1 MDVLQN
7 MMLFSELVQC
17 GGNVYTWCYDAK
29 GKLLRSNCPDEAF
42 LASAFELFGCKQRML
57 EHGNRDDVP
66 VTLGTAL
73 GLLWGAAFEKEEG
86 KLKRVWV
93 IGPVFHRD
101 VTMRGIEDGLK
112 YYSKLEISVAWTIQL
127 YKALEKVPAL
137 QNTIIYRY
145 LLMMHYCLTGQRLE
159 LSCVNSS
166 TAQEER
172 LESSAIPHDR
182 YKVWMAEQGMLQM
195 VRTGDMNYKQALSNC
210 MSISAGVPVQSSDV
224 LRQSKT
230 SIIVF
235 TSLVCRAAIEGGL
248 SPEEAY
254 SLGDSYIQT
263 AEAAK
268 SLDELHP
275 LAMMMYDDFIRRVH
289 KHRTNPNLSMQI
301 QKCVD
306 YIEMNLDNKLE
317 QQLLAVFTD
326 ITCSELKPEAT
337 LEQINQLPGYFV
349 NLATQLKNGTYDA
362 WEKEFRIQDYQAYS
376 DINVWA
382 DRLMTKHYSC
392 LDNLTGIAVEA
403 NDEII
408 VLVGNTHGYPVALQ
422 CIGEETTSFG
432 EEKNYVQTAASGD
445 IYFLKEGVN
454 KITIRN
460 RGQLFVMYTA
470 DLQSNP
476 TSIRIHIPLGSGQV
490 TGYFDLQRHQTN
502 EKYAEL
508 LSKAT
513 DKYFGVKGEK
523 MIFYFHRS
531 EMLKHVRTEI
541 LSAIHLWDNIV
552 EWEQSLMGIDKM
564 HANQFNNHLFAISPE
579 GAYMWASDYRIAFVY
594 TYLDNILLYDKV
606 MLAEDNAWGPAH
618 EIGHVHQLAID
629 WMGSTESSNNLFSN
643 YIIYQLGKY
652 KSRGRGLD
660 YLAEC
665 VYGQNQ
671 AWYNMGSA
679 THQGEDTEIHMR
691 MNWQL
696 WLYYELCKG
705 HDKKPMVWPKIFE
718 LMRTTYQH
726 VPTHQPGQRQMA
738 FVKAVCDATQEDLTE
753 FFETWGF
760 FKAVDAPIEQYGQA
774 QYTVTEQMIC
784 ETKAYIQNKKYP
796 KAAPIQYIEDRKRDF
811 FPSSDPRAQES
822 GDVGY
827 YEVFKNHTKISK
839 VPTYTLSSSHQGA
852 TIRVSDGEEAVA
864 FEVRENE
871 ANSRLLYFSNSF
883 TFTVPSKVYQS
894 SAKVYA
900 VQADGQ
906 RILLTA
912 R

>member
-1 MDVLQN
+1 MAFPESGAGNFVSC
-7 MMLFSELVQC
+7 SEMEFFQ
-17 GGNVYTWCYDAK
+17 K
-29 GKLLRSNCPDEAF
+29 
-42 LASAFELFGCKQRML
+42 
-57 EHGNRDDVP
+57 
-66 VTLGTAL
+66 
-73 GLLWGAAFEKEEG
+73 
-86 KLKRVWV
+86 
-93 IGPVFHRD
+93 
-101 VTMRGIEDGLK
+101 
-112 YYSKLEISVAWTIQL
+112 
-127 YKALEKVPAL
+127 
-137 QNTIIYRY
+137 
-145 LLMMHYCLTGQRLE
+145 
-159 LSCVNSS
+159 
-166 TAQEER
+166 
-172 LESSAIPHDR
+172 
-182 YKVWMAEQGMLQM
+182 
-195 VRTGDMNYKQALSNC
+195 
-210 MSISAGVPVQSSDV
+210 
-224 LRQSKT
+224 
-230 SIIVF
+230 
-235 TSLVCRAAIEGGL
+235 
-248 SPEEAY
+248 
-254 SLGDSYIQT
+254 
-263 AEAAK
+263 
-268 SLDELHP
+268 
-275 LAMMMYDDFIRRVH
+275 
-289 KHRTNPNLSMQI
+289 NP
-301 QKCVD
+301 
-306 YIEMNLDNKLE
+306 DNKLE

>member
-1 MDVLQN
+1 MKKILYYLVPLATAFLLCGCLKDMKDGELLHGNREVLISIDLPGELASLDKSGFKVTMRN
-7 MMLFSELVQC
+7 TKIGNTYTSE
-17 GGNVYTWCYDAK
+17 TDAK
-29 GKLLRSNCPDEAF
+29 GETRIDAEYGNYSVIISKVADVGGISKF
-42 LASAFELFGCKQRML
+42 LHATRDFVLNKDGQSA
-57 EHGNRDDVP
+57 
-66 VTLGTAL
+66 GTNN
-73 GLLWGAAFEKEEG
+73 
-86 KLKRVWV
+86 
-93 IGPVFHRD
+93 
-101 VTMRGIEDGLK
+101 
-112 YYSKLEISVAWTIQL
+112 LEI
-127 YKALEKVPAL
+127 KATARG
-137 QNTIIYRY
+137 TII
-145 LLMMHYCLTGQRLE
+145 
-159 LSCVNSS
+159 
-166 TAQEER
+166 
-172 LESSAIPHDR
+172 
-182 YKVWMAEQGMLQM
+182 
-195 VRTGDMNYKQALSNC
+195 
-210 MSISAGVPVQSSDV
+210 
-224 LRQSKT
+224 
-230 SIIVF
+230 
-235 TSLVCRAAIEGGL
+235 
-248 SPEEAY
+248 
-254 SLGDSYIQT
+254 
-263 AEAAK
+263 
-268 SLDELHP
+268 
-275 LAMMMYDDFIRRVH
+275 
-289 KHRTNPNLSMQI
+289 
-301 QKCVD
+301 
-306 YIEMNLDNKLE
+306 
-317 QQLLAVFTD
+317 
-326 ITCSELKPEAT
+326 
-337 LEQINQLPGYFV
+337 
-349 NLATQLKNGTYDA
+349 
-362 WEKEFRIQDYQAYS
+362 
-376 DINVWA
+376 
-382 DRLMTKHYSC
+382 
-392 LDNLTGIAVEA
+392 
-403 NDEII
+403 
-408 VLVGNTHGYPVALQ
+408 
-422 CIGEETTSFG
+422 
-432 EEKNYVQTAASGD
+432 
-445 IYFLKEGVN
+445 LKEG
-454 KITIRN
+454 
-460 RGQLFVMYTA
+460 
-470 DLQSNP
+470 
-476 TSIRIHIPLGSGQV
+476 
-490 TGYFDLQRHQTN
+490 
-502 EKYAEL
+502 
-508 LSKAT
+508 
-513 DKYFGVKGEK
+513 
-523 MIFYFHRS
+523 YFH
-531 EMLKHVRTEI
+531 KT
-541 LSAIHLWDNIV
+541 
-552 EWEQSLMGIDKM
+552 KM

>member
-1 MDVLQN
+1 MEFFQ
-7 MMLFSELVQC
+7 
-17 GGNVYTWCYDAK
+17 K
-29 GKLLRSNCPDEAF
+29 
-42 LASAFELFGCKQRML
+42 
-57 EHGNRDDVP
+57 
-66 VTLGTAL
+66 
-73 GLLWGAAFEKEEG
+73 
-86 KLKRVWV
+86 
-93 IGPVFHRD
+93 
-101 VTMRGIEDGLK
+101 
-112 YYSKLEISVAWTIQL
+112 
-127 YKALEKVPAL
+127 
-137 QNTIIYRY
+137 
-145 LLMMHYCLTGQRLE
+145 
-159 LSCVNSS
+159 
-166 TAQEER
+166 
-172 LESSAIPHDR
+172 
-182 YKVWMAEQGMLQM
+182 
-195 VRTGDMNYKQALSNC
+195 
-210 MSISAGVPVQSSDV
+210 
-224 LRQSKT
+224 
-230 SIIVF
+230 
-235 TSLVCRAAIEGGL
+235 
-248 SPEEAY
+248 
-254 SLGDSYIQT
+254 
-263 AEAAK
+263 
-268 SLDELHP
+268 
-275 LAMMMYDDFIRRVH
+275 
-289 KHRTNPNLSMQI
+289 NP
-301 QKCVD
+301 
-306 YIEMNLDNKLE
+306 DNKLE

-606 MLAEDNAWGPAH
+606 MLAEDNAWG
-618 EIGHVHQLAID
+618 D
-629 WMGSTESSNNLFSN
+629 
-643 YIIYQLGKY
+643 
-652 KSRGRGLD
+652 R
-660 YLAEC
+660 
-665 VYGQNQ
+665 
-671 AWYNMGSA
+671 
-679 THQGEDTEIHMR
+679 
-691 MNWQL
+691 
-696 WLYYELCKG
+696 
-705 HDKKPMVWPKIFE
+705 
-718 LMRTTYQH
+718 
-726 VPTHQPGQRQMA
+726 
-738 FVKAVCDATQEDLTE
+738 LT
-753 FFETWGF
+753 
-760 FKAVDAPIEQYGQA
+760 K
-774 QYTVTEQMIC
+774 
-784 ETKAYIQNKKYP
+784 
-796 KAAPIQYIEDRKRDF
+796 
-811 FPSSDPRAQES
+811 
-822 GDVGY
+822 
-827 YEVFKNHTKISK
+827 
-839 VPTYTLSSSHQGA
+839 
-852 TIRVSDGEEAVA
+852 
-864 FEVRENE
+864 
-871 ANSRLLYFSNSF
+871 
-883 TFTVPSKVYQS
+883 
-894 SAKVYA
+894 
-900 VQADGQ
+900 
-906 RILLTA
+906 
-912 R
+912 